1 MSLDRGKVA
10 WAVCVGAFIAFL
22 MLFALVALGVRSEP
36 LRFFVLMISILTV
49 WLAGMIATITF
60 SEEGW
65 VVKGSRGEW
74 IAAFLV
80 NPAFALMLSHLSER
94 SEESDF
100 IDPDDEERIRRL

>member
-1 MSLDRGKVA
+1 MLESCGL
-10 WAVCVGAFIAFL
+10 GAFIAFL
-22 MLFALVALGVRSEP
+22 MLFALVALGVRFEP
-36 LRFFVLMISILTV
+36 LRFFVMIMLIFTV
-49 WLAGMIATITF
+49 WLAGMIAAITF

-65 VVKGSRGEW
+65 AVKGSKGEW

-80 NPAFALMLSHLSER
+80 NPVFALVLSHLSGH

>member
-1 MSLDRGKVA
+1 MSLDKGRVA
-10 WAVCVGAFIAFL
+10 WAACVGAFIASL
-22 MLFALVALGVRSEP
+22 MLFALVALGMRFEP
-36 LRFFVLMISILTV
+36 LPFFILMVFIMTV
-49 WLAGMIATITF
+49 WLVGMIATTTF

-80 NPAFALMLSHLSER
+80 NPVFALMLSHLSEH